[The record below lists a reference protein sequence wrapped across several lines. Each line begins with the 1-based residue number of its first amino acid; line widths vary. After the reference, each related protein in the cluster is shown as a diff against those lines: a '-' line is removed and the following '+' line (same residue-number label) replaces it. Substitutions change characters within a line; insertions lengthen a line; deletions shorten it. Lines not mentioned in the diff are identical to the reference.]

1 MCRASCTRCR
11 TSKSRGKKL
20 REIRELRMEL
30 RTDVIK
36 LDPVFLSRGETTTT
50 RAARACVRLVTQST
64 TENVSRLRAYFTS
77 GAFTRTAADKHAC
90 TVRLAPWRARRSCN
104 TAIHLTRPRI
114 PVRYYVRRADHHF
127 RYFFTLVVFLFS
139 NTTHVVIT
147 KKKIK

>member
-1 MCRASCTRCR
+1 MRRVLVVER
-11 TSKSRGKKL
+11 VNRGEKKL

-36 LDPVFLSRGETTTT
+36 LDPVSLSRGETTTT

-90 TVRLAPWRARRSCN
+90 TVRLAPWRARRSSPRPSN

-114 PVRYYVRRADHHF
+114 PVRYCLHRADHHF

-139 NTTHVVIT
+139 NTTHVVII
-147 KKKIK
+147 KKN